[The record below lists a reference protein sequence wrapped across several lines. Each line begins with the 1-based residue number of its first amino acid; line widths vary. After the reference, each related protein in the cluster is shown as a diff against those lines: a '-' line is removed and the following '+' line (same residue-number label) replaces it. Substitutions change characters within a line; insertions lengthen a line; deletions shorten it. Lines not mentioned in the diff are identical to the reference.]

1 MVSLPWTP
9 AGPALD
15 YTKQSPR
22 VLWALNIWGKSS
34 HPLFLRPVWTTE
46 SPEGL
51 GKNTDPWASSLAFEL
66 ASMGPWYLHFK
77 EYLWWFYMYVDRHSG
92 TLIKGSVAETR
103 QKHPL
108 LILFPVN
115 PSSFL
120 CSSCNRD
127 LLLYKAI
134 SIIMWKFQSYRD
146 QGKLSSIKITE
157 ISGNNCKLLSCWTLL
172 PCWRVAWGLQTVT
185 VPEPLWAFSEV
196 NGPEASPQPPSSP
209 FWAWNSLS
217 GNASLS
223 CVPFYA
229 FDLQKLP
236 NKYMWVDYW
245 VTNSW
250 GAFQKPSR
258 VRKMNWNNICETIPV
273 VCLPFFQRLRH
284 WLYLAPYHHPMR

>member
-1 MVSLPWTP
+1 
-9 AGPALD
+9 
-15 YTKQSPR
+15 
-22 VLWALNIWGKSS
+22 
-34 HPLFLRPVWTTE
+34 
-46 SPEGL
+46 
-51 GKNTDPWASSLAFEL
+51 
-66 ASMGPWYLHFK
+66 
-77 EYLWWFYMYVDRHSG
+77 MYVDRHSG

-196 NGPEASPQPPSSP
+196 NRPEASPQPPTSP
-209 FWAWNSLS
+209 FWA
-217 GNASLS
+217 
-223 CVPFYA
+223 
-229 FDLQKLP
+229 
-236 NKYMWVDYW
+236 
-245 VTNSW
+245 
-250 GAFQKPSR
+250 
-258 VRKMNWNNICETIPV
+258 
-273 VCLPFFQRLRH
+273 
-284 WLYLAPYHHPMR
+284 